1 MELFVP
7 SSRCWD
13 NFNLAW
19 LIDFVLKDCKEVVIV
34 LLFVETLYAKNHSK
48 VAKVENYLKLSLS
61 KHFYLS
67 VYQLFKN
74 ILKNTIFDL
83 LELYLCEMKAILI
96 LFTIALF
103 LPSCQDESN
112 DVEVFDEKPQ
122 EDFSKLPLNEYAKR
136 HVESS
141 LSILAT
147 EKYQLE
153 IIKGN
158 LDGDGKEDAIITVNR
173 KQFAMDEAT
182 SSENPAKAAE
192 MAFMGNYNY
201 IFYYDGGLKLIS
213 PPIAIPS
220 SALVPLKINLSSVS
234 SDAYQDILID
244 YRIRNANFKDVFTVT
259 NHTPRKIFEWKT
271 FDGLGTDK
279 TEAYTFE
286 YTTGKYGPEKD
297 ILLYE
302 STLEKLPAKADRNT
316 YEPKVT
322 KTSKLA
328 FHFFYIPQ
336 EQKYGMLKN
345 N

>member
-1 MELFVP
+1 
-7 SSRCWD
+7 
-13 NFNLAW
+13 
-19 LIDFVLKDCKEVVIV
+19 
-34 LLFVETLYAKNHSK
+34 
-48 VAKVENYLKLSLS
+48 
-61 KHFYLS
+61 
-67 VYQLFKN
+67 
-74 ILKNTIFDL
+74 
-83 LELYLCEMKAILI
+83 MKAILI
-96 LFTIALF
+96 LFFIALT
-103 LPSCQDESN
+103 LPTCQEGKK
-112 DVEVFDEKPQ
+112 DVEVFDEKLQ
-122 EDFSKLPLNEYAKR
+122 EDLSKLPLDEYAKR

-141 LSILAT
+141 LSILGT
-147 EKYQLE
+147 EKYTLE

-158 LDGDGKEDAIITVNR
+158 LDGDGKEDAIISVNR
-173 KQFAMDEAT
+173 KQFALDEAMK
-182 SSENPAKAAE
+182 SENPAKSAE

-201 IFYYDGGLKLIS
+201 IFFYDGELKLIS
-213 PPIAIPS
+213 PPISLPS
-220 SALVPLKINLSSVS
+220 SALVPLKINLVEISTES
-234 SDAYQDILID
+234 YQDVLID
-244 YRIRNANFKDVFTVT
+244 YRIRNANFKDIFTIS

-286 YTTGKYGPEKD
+286 YTSGKYGSEKD

-302 STLEKLPAKADRNT
+302 STLEKLPVNADKNT

>member
-1 MELFVP
+1 
-7 SSRCWD
+7 
-13 NFNLAW
+13 
-19 LIDFVLKDCKEVVIV
+19 
-34 LLFVETLYAKNHSK
+34 
-48 VAKVENYLKLSLS
+48 
-61 KHFYLS
+61 
-67 VYQLFKN
+67 
-74 ILKNTIFDL
+74 
-83 LELYLCEMKAILI
+83 MKAILFL
-96 LFTIALF
+96 LFITLA
-103 LPSCQDESN
+103 LPSCQEEKK

-122 EDFSKLPLNEYAKR
+122 EDLSKLPLDEYAKR

-147 EKYQLE
+147 EKYTLE

-158 LDGDGKEDAIITVNR
+158 LDGDGKEDAIISVNR
-173 KQFAMDEAT
+173 KQFAMDEAMK
-182 SSENPAKAAE
+182 SENPAKSAE

-201 IFYYDGGLKLIS
+201 IFFYDGGLKLIS
-213 PPIAIPS
+213 PPISLPS
-220 SALVPLKINLSSVS
+220 SALVPLKVNLAKISSES
-234 SDAYQDILID
+234 YQDVLID
-244 YRIRNANFKDVFTVT
+244 YRIRNANFKDIFTIS

-286 YTTGKYGPEKD
+286 YTAGKYGPEKD
-297 ILLYE
+297 IILYE
-302 STLEKLPAKADRNT
+302 STLEKLPTNADKNT

-322 KTSKLA
+322 KISKLA

>member
-1 MELFVP
+1 
-7 SSRCWD
+7 
-13 NFNLAW
+13 
-19 LIDFVLKDCKEVVIV
+19 
-34 LLFVETLYAKNHSK
+34 
-48 VAKVENYLKLSLS
+48 
-61 KHFYLS
+61 
-67 VYQLFKN
+67 
-74 ILKNTIFDL
+74 
-83 LELYLCEMKAILI
+83 MKAMFI
-96 LFTIALF
+96 LFFMAVL
-103 LPSCQDESN
+103 LPSCQNEKK
-112 DVEVFDEKPQ
+112 DVDVFDEKPQ
-122 EDFSKLPLNEYAKR
+122 EDFSKLPLNEYARR

-141 LSILAT
+141 LSILGT
-147 EKYQLE
+147 EKYDLE

-158 LDGDGKEDAIITVNR
+158 LDGDQKEDAIIVINR
-173 KQFAMDEAT
+173 KQFALDEAMK
-182 SSENPAKAAE
+182 SENPAKSAD

-220 SALVPLKINLSSVS
+220 SALVPLKVNLKEVS
-234 SDAYQDILID
+234 AESYQDILID
-244 YRIRNANFKDVFTVT
+244 YRIRNANFRDVFTVT
-259 NHTPRKIFEWKT
+259 NHTPRKVFEWKT

-297 ILLYE
+297 IILYE
-302 STLEKLPAKADRNT
+302 STLEKLPSNADKNT

-322 KTSKLA
+322 KTSKVA